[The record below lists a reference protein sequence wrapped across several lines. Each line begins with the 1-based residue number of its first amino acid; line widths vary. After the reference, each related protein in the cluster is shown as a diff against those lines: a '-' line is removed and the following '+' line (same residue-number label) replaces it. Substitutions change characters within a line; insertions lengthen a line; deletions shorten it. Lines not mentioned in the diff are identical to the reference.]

1 MLKEFSVNFN
11 NLLLS
16 LSDAI
21 DLANPSIASH
31 QMRTAFIT
39 WQLANAAGLPK
50 ERIEKLFIASLFHDI
65 GAMSLEEKIEIHNS
79 SIVDEENHCILSE
92 EIFKLSHLFE
102 PSKNIVRHHHKPWRL
117 RDASIQDP
125 DAFDAQLL
133 YLADHIEINIDRNQ
147 YILHQV
153 DHLGEMVEKASGG
166 SIHGDIVKLFHE
178 ISYREDFWLDLMSP
192 RLYSI
197 LLHSGPFQQKMI
209 GYDNIYSVARLF
221 KHTIDF
227 KSRFTATHSTGVAE
241 CAVMIS
247 KIFGLTDLEIMQMK
261 IAGYFHDIGKLTIPN
276 SILEKNGKL
285 TKEEYAIIRQH
296 TYFTYSVLK
305 TIGGLDHI
313 AEWAAFHHE
322 KLDGTGYPFHVGA
335 GKLSIFS
342 RIMAVS
348 DIFTAISE
356 DRPYRKGME
365 RPQVEKVLI
374 SQVENSALDR
384 KIVHLLLDNFEEIS
398 SYVKEKQHLSRDV
411 YNMKFSKVNFQNEP
425 EPRSREAEMASGR

>member
-1 MLKEFSVNFN
+1 MLKEFSVNFH

-39 WQLANAAGLPK
+39 WQLSNAAGLPK
-50 ERIEKLFIASLFHDI
+50 ERVEKLFIASLFHDI
-65 GAMSLEEKIEIHNS
+65 GAMSLEEKLEVHNS
-79 SIVDEENHCILSE
+79 SIIDEEHHCILSE
-92 EIFKLSHLFE
+92 EIFNLSHLFE
-102 PSKNIVRHHHKPWRL
+102 PSKNIVRHHHKPWHL
-117 RDASIQDP
+117 WDASIQDP
-125 DAFDAQLL
+125 DVFDTQLL
-133 YLADHIEINIDRNQ
+133 YLADQIEKNIDRSQ

-153 DHLGEMVEKASGG
+153 DRIGEMIENAAGDC
-166 SIHGDIVKLFHE
+166 IHSDIVKLFHE
-178 ISYREDFWLDLMSP
+178 ISHREDFWLDLVSP

-197 LLHSGPFQQKMI
+197 LLHAGPFQKMTI
-209 GYDNIYSVARLF
+209 GYDNIYSVAHLF

-247 KIFGLTDLEIMQMK
+247 KIFGLTDFEIMQMK

-285 TKEEYAIIRQH
+285 TKEEFAIIRQH

-335 GKLSIFS
+335 ENLSIFA

-356 DRPYRKGME
+356 DRPYRVGMK
-365 RPQVEKVLI
+365 RSQIEKILI
-374 SQVENSALDR
+374 SQVENNALEK

-411 YNMKFSKVNFQNEP
+411 YDMKFSKVNFQNRSGQGRWEP
-425 EPRSREAEMASGR
+425 AFITS